1 MIRPI
6 SPKDIPDCVSLYNHY
21 IRSTTITF
29 ECDPLTESQF
39 SDRAL
44 QISVQYPFYVC
55 EDDDNGRILG
65 YAYLSPYSE
74 RKAYRFVCDLS
85 IYVAA
90 DVRGQGVGH
99 DLYQAIEAEAYRR
112 GFYAIIAVVTGE
124 NTASMA
130 FHERQGFVLM
140 AEFENMGYKLGRW
153 LGVRYYRKTLRKPDP
168 VTPPDELIPAP
179 PSDMLP

>member
-21 IRSTTITF
+21 IRSTTVTF
-29 ECDPLTESQF
+29 EFDALTEAQF

-44 QISVQYPFYVC
+44 QISEQYPFYVY

-90 DVRGQGVGH
+90 DVRSQGIGH
-99 DLYQAIEAEAYRR
+99 RLYEAIEAEAYRR

-140 AEFENMGYKLGRW
+140 AEFENMGHKFGRW
-153 LGVRYYRKTLRKPDP
+153 LGVRYYRKNLRIPESG
-168 VTPPDELIPAP
+168 TQPDELIPAP